1 MVVASSARLS
11 YLFIREFNFS
21 APMQNKTC
29 GSAGRGWDSE
39 RGSYVCSDGALVRVP
54 RKTANVRDLDEVKRD
69 LRNQIRYTAGKKE
82 VRTTVAGI
90 EYDQC
95 MRKIFGGP
103 DDIRTIIFS
112 EGVRTIRQGTF
123 HNVKSLRIAI
133 LNEGLEVLG
142 TDECMPD
149 GKRYPGVF

>member
-1 MVVASSARLS
+1 MCRRTEHKWDEEREGYACRDGKFICVSHKSAN
-11 YLFIREFNFS
+11 I
-21 APMQNKTC
+21 
-29 GSAGRGWDSE
+29 
-39 RGSYVCSDGALVRVP
+39 
-54 RKTANVRDLDEVKRD
+54 RDLDEIKRAP
-69 LRNQIRYTAGKKE
+69 RNQIRYIAGKTE
-82 VRTTVAGI
+82 VRITISGI

-123 HNVKSLRIAI
+123 HNTKSLRSAL
-133 LNEGLEVLG
+133 LNEGLEILG

-149 GKRYPGVF
+149 GKR